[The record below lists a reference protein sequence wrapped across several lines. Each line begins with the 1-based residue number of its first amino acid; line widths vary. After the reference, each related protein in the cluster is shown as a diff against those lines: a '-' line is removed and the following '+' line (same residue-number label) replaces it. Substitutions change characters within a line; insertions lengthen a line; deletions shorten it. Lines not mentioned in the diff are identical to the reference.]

1 LRNDE
6 AQPNLEDR
14 RRAGE
19 SAIAKLSRGA
29 SGANLAPP
37 QRPAM
42 SGLPTASSVLL
53 LDRRSR
59 QLKVITGSKSLPDW
73 SERLTLLHGVGPKR
87 SAPQALTVPT
97 TRYSPWQSVSNGGT
111 VDSTLLKGL
120 RVLEHLAQSE
130 APQGVTKL
138 ARELD
143 MTKSNVHRTL
153 QTLVSAGYVRIGSG
167 GTYECTL
174 KVFELASP
182 ILARIDV
189 RQVAEPFMR
198 SIAEQTQET
207 IHLSLLDRTEVIYL
221 HKIESPHPVRAY
233 SSIGGRAPAHCVA
246 SGKALL
252 AYQEDDALKYF
263 SDPLPSYT
271 SRSITTLTQLRKEL
285 EQVRVR
291 GFAINRG
298 EWRDSVCGL
307 AAIVRDA
314 MGRPV
319 ASIGISGPAER
330 LQPAALRQYSEVVVD
345 AARAL
350 SKALG
355 YNPIAFSPTS
365 DR

>member
-1 LRNDE
+1 
-6 AQPNLEDR
+6 
-14 RRAGE
+14 
-19 SAIAKLSRGA
+19 
-29 SGANLAPP
+29 
-37 QRPAM
+37 
-42 SGLPTASSVLL
+42 
-53 LDRRSR
+53 
-59 QLKVITGSKSLPDW
+59 
-73 SERLTLLHGVGPKR
+73 
-87 SAPQALTVPT
+87 
-97 TRYSPWQSVSNGGT
+97 

-198 SIAEQTQET
+198 SLAEQTQET

-252 AYQEDDALKYF
+252 AYQEDDALKHF